1 MMRELVPVDIIKTMS
16 SQDWKREIVK
26 CYNQDSG
33 MSPEEAKIAFLKV
46 RFRKLLMY
54 TNIYY
59 KLKYRLYK
67 KTNTDITKKTGA
79 DIKQDRCRH

>member
-1 MMRELVPVDIIKTMS
+1 MKFGESKQELSALPHMMREIVPVDIVKGMS

-46 RFRKLLMY
+46 ILSR
-54 TNIYY
+54 
-59 KLKYRLYK
+59 
-67 KTNTDITKKTGA
+67 NTVFMFL
-79 DIKQDRCRH
+79 